1 MLSNNLLVTAIKNGA
16 TNEEIYELIRLIYG
30 EAMKKTYYALLQSD
44 NYYQSLLSQTDS
56 AEKKLKHLKM
66 SSKAKASVNHFIEL
80 SDELEDESHSV
91 LYFAAFIDS
100 YHFFKALG
108 LVNC

>member
-1 MLSNNLLVTAIKNGA
+1 
-16 TNEEIYELIRLIYG
+16 
-30 EAMKKTYYALLQSD
+30 
-44 NYYQSLLSQTDS
+44 
-56 AEKKLKHLKM
+56 M

>member
-1 MLSNNLLVTAIKNGA
+1 MLSNDLLVAALKNGA

-30 EAMKKTYYALLQSD
+30 EAIKTTYYSLLQND
-44 NYYQSLLSQTDS
+44 KYYQLLLAKTDT
-56 AEKKLKHLKM
+56 AEKNLAHQNM
-66 SSKAKASVNHFIEL
+66 SSKVKASIDHFIEL
-80 SDELEDESHSV
+80 SDELEDEAHSV
-91 LYFAAFIDS
+91 LYLSAFIDS

>member
-1 MLSNNLLVTAIKNGA
+1 MLSNDLLVTALKNGA

-30 EAMKKTYYALLQSD
+30 EAIKNTYYSLLQND
-44 NYYQSLLSQTDS
+44 KYYQSLLVKTDT
-56 AEKKLKHLKM
+56 AEKNLAHQNM
-66 SSKAKASVNHFIEL
+66 SSKVRTSIHHFIEL
-80 SDELEDESHSV
+80 SDELEDESRSV
-91 LYFAAFIDS
+91 LYLAAFIDS